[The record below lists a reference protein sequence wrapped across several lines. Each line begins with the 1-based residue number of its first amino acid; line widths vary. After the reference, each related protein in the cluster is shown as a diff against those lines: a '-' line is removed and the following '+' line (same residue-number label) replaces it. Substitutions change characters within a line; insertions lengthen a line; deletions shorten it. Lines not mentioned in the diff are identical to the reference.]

1 MPGDIINE
9 IFSIDND
16 LKMGYQLKELFLDIV
31 YHAEIDD
38 VERQKEES
46 QNATG
51 YVFTGGAFVGNTREY
66 DTYIQ

>member
-1 MPGDIINE
+1 MSMGSTSLCLLLYKKINVLQGNCSE
-9 IFSIDND
+9 
-16 LKMGYQLKELFLDIV
+16 KR
-31 YHAEIDD
+31 HIDD